1 MDVVAEGVETAEQLE
16 ILKEYNCNNIQGYLF
31 SKPVPADEFANLLK
45 KGKIELSCDNNEN
58 IVIEDRRKVFRIN
71 LDFPLVASMTL
82 IRIHGRKVELGRT
95 EVLVEDIGLGGLRF
109 LSDIRLPVHREII
122 LEFET
127 KILGNTIKMYGS
139 VVWMRELKSGIYQ
152 YGLEFSMDESER
164 SVLTQLLN
172 KLAILLRKNPL
183 VPDCSFVKVDRY
195 TYFKNKNEI

>member
-1 MDVVAEGVETAEQLE
+1 MVMEE
-16 ILKEYNCNNIQGYLF
+16 
-31 SKPVPADEFANLLK
+31 
-45 KGKIELSCDNNEN
+45 
-58 IVIEDRRKVFRIN
+58 RRKFFRIN
-71 LDFPLVASMTL
+71 LDFPLSASMTL

-109 LSDIRLPVHREII
+109 LSDIRLPVNRDII

-127 KILGNTIKMYGS
+127 EILGNTIKMYGS
-139 VVWMRELKSGIYQ
+139 VVWMKELKFGIYQ

-183 VPDCSFVKVDRY
+183 IPDCSFVKS
-195 TYFKNKNEI
+195 